1 MRAAPSSLEIHVHS
15 TDGHVS
21 RFGQIDPE
29 QVRALLDQIQ
39 PGRIFG
45 QRHLLIAGGA
55 SMSIFPTG
63 AVARIDLVMDGFP
76 DWPFH
81 HGVSDVREIPAE
93 EFRQRYRSA
102 EYTGALPGTPGATV
116 LVFGEIELANGE
128 RLFLEVQTQ
137 VEPRLPVEQGLYFQQ
152 ILAAHSLHARR
163 HGGGAVL
170 LNPAAVVRLTFYPN
184 PPQTPPNA
192 LCAVPL
198 SPG

>member
-21 RFGQIDPE
+21 RFGQNDPE
-29 QVRALLDQIQ
+29 QVRGLLDQIQ

-45 QRHLLIAGGA
+45 QRHLILAGGA

-63 AVARIDLVMDGFP
+63 AVARIDLVMDCFP

-81 HGVSDVREIPAE
+81 HGILDVREITEE
-93 EFRQRYRSA
+93 EFRQRYRPA
-102 EYTGALPGTPGATV
+102 EYPGTLPGAPGATV
-116 LVFGEIELANGE
+116 QVYGEIELANGE

-137 VEPRLPVEQGLYFQQ
+137 VEPRLPVEQSLYFQQ
-152 ILAAHSLHARR
+152 ILSAHSLYARR
-163 HGGGAVL
+163 HGGGAIL
-170 LNPAAVVRLTFYPN
+170 LNPASIVRLTFYPG

-192 LCAVPL
+192 FCAVPL
-198 SPG
+198 PPG